1 MSMFEKV
8 AKATEERDA
17 NAYAELLAEDFVFV
31 RHQNGTQMN
40 KSETVAMLERMMSSG
55 GANMGQRR
63 CVYENGDILVLHSIN
78 DYPDG
83 TREAV
88 LSAYSLKDGKILRL
102 ETGATALPT

>member
-1 MSMFEKV
+1 MFEKV
-8 AKATEERDA
+8 AKATESRDVD
-17 NAYAELLAEDFVFV
+17 AYAELLAEDFVFV

-40 KSETVAMLERMMSSG
+40 KPETIAMLERMMSASRT
-55 GANMGQRR
+55 NMGQRR
-63 CVYENGDILVLHSIN
+63 CLYENDDILVLHSIN

-88 LSAYSLKDGKILRL
+88 LSAYSLKDGKISRL